1 MANHT
6 GVDGLVTVGGS
17 TVAELMGFS
26 IDESATAIPDNT
38 IGSAAATNKIGRTS
52 WGGSIECNWDE
63 TDSSGQGAMS
73 IGSSVTIIFLPEGN
87 TTGDTSLSGTALITG
102 LSVAVADESII
113 SQSFTITGTGALTYG
128 AVS

>member
-52 WGGSIECNWDE
+52 WGRIN
-63 TDSSGQGAMS
+63 
-73 IGSSVTIIFLPEGN
+73 
-87 TTGDTSLSGTALITG
+87 
-102 LSVAVADESII
+102 
-113 SQSFTITGTGALTYG
+113 
-128 AVS
+128 